1 MAKKNYLEMA
11 RPENKQQQV
20 IQSKFMKL
28 NGMTGESLNEPQ
40 VKVSQILQSIPS
52 RQHTK

>member
-1 MAKKNYLEMA
+1 MA

-28 NGMTGESLNEPQ
+28 NGMTTGESLNEPQ
-40 VKVSQILQSIPS
+40 VKVSQILQFIPS
-52 RQHTK
+52 RQLYNALNE